1 MCFGIEGRMPA
12 APGKYDLSLTL
23 TNLATKQSFLQT
35 QSVLVPGF
43 GDRFGVSQLFFAD
56 SLPPARSQSPSD
68 PFSFSGVRLR
78 PIGSENA
85 SVTQGTPLRAIFQV
99 WAPADSPLFVQGQ
112 KLKIHY
118 LIGKLNSTQRI
129 EEDQEVDRGSFN
141 EEGDL
146 LMGKDLATDAL
157 APGVYRLVVKITDMK
172 SAASAYQSLN
182 FEVRDKAQPVAA
194 LWTVDIPGTQ
204 LESWRRFLQSSP
216 TSSVSLASINCLWK
230 FGRPFSTDV
239 RIVRDFDRKPPP
251 TRSGAFGDPESP
263 TTLQLLSIQSP
274 AALHAERTLFIC

>member
-1 MCFGIEGRMPA
+1 M
-12 APGKYDLSLTL
+12 
-23 TNLATKQSFLQT
+23 
-35 QSVLVPGF
+35 
-43 GDRFGVSQLFFAD
+43 
-56 SLPPARSQSPSD
+56 
-68 PFSFSGVRLR
+68 RLR

-146 LMGKDLATDAL
+146 LMGKDLATDTL

-194 LWTVDIPGTQ
+194 LWTVDIP
-204 LESWRRFLQSSP
+204 
-216 TSSVSLASINCLWK
+216 
-230 FGRPFSTDV
+230 STN
-239 RIVRDFDRKPPP
+239 
-251 TRSGAFGDPESP
+251 
-263 TTLQLLSIQSP
+263 
-274 AALHAERTLFIC
+274 

>member
-1 MCFGIEGRMPA
+1 VR
-12 APGKYDLSLTL
+12 
-23 TNLATKQSFLQT
+23 
-35 QSVLVPGF
+35 SVSALE
-43 GDRFGVSQLFFAD
+43 
-56 SLPPARSQSPSD
+56 
-68 PFSFSGVRLR
+68 PFTFSGVRLR

-112 KLKIHY
+112 KVKIHY

-157 APGVYRLVVKITDMK
+157 APGVYRLVVKITDLK

-194 LWTVDIPGTQ
+194 LWTVDIPGT
-204 LESWRRFLQSSP
+204 
-216 TSSVSLASINCLWK
+216 N
-230 FGRPFSTDV
+230 
-239 RIVRDFDRKPPP
+239 
-251 TRSGAFGDPESP
+251 
-263 TTLQLLSIQSP
+263 
-274 AALHAERTLFIC
+274 